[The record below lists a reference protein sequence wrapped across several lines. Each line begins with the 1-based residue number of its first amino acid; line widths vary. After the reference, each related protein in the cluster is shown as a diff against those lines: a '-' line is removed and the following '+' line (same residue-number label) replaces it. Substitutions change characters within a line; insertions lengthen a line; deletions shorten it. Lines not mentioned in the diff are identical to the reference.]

1 MEINIGTDKDPKL
14 IKIGKGTSKKERN
27 NLINLIKEYRDVLAF
42 SYDELKSYR
51 EDVFQH
57 TIPLTEEAKEVKPFR
72 LKLRRINPKLAP
84 IVQKELQKM
93 LAVGIIAPTRHS
105 SWCSNLFVFIKKN
118 GSIRI
123 CMDLTNLNTSCLKDN

>member
-14 IKIGKGTSKKERN
+14 KKIGKCTSKNERN

-42 SYDELKSYR
+42 SYDELKSYQ

-57 TIPLTEEAKEVKPFR
+57 TIPLREEAKEVKPFSQ
-72 LKLRRINPKLAP
+72 KLNRINPKLAP

-105 SWCSNLFVFIKKN
+105 SWCSNLVVVRKKN

-123 CMDLTNLNTSCLKDN
+123 CIDFRNLNT